1 MTDVMPEQQAV
12 DLDELSGG
20 EPASMDGLDAVDEQL
35 IARLAGRARE
45 GGLALT
51 GEGGLLAQLTK
62 RLVESALEGEITD
75 HLGYDRHDAA
85 GRDGGNSRNGH
96 RSKTVLSE
104 VGPVEID
111 VPRDRDGS
119 FEPKI
124 VAKRK
129 RRLSGIDELVISLSA
144 KGLTTGEVQAHLAE
158 VYGAQVSRQTISTI
172 TDKVIEGLAE
182 WQNRPLDPVYPVI
195 FIDAINVK
203 IRDGKVANRPIY
215 VALAVTCE
223 GRRDILGLWAGEA
236 PSVTGAPGGEG
247 AKYWLHVLTEIK
259 NRGVGDV
266 LMVVCDGLTGLP
278 DAITA
283 VWPQTITQT
292 CVVHLLRNSFRYAG
306 RQHFDAIAK
315 ALRPVY
321 TAPTEAAAMERFLE
335 FCEAWGERYPAIVRL
350 WENAWAEFVPF
361 LSFDVEIRKI
371 VCTTNAIES
380 VNSRIRRAVKARGHF
395 PNEQAGRIHTVS
407 ATPSRGGVRVGPTRA
422 SARAA
427 AAVLADDAH
436 RRRPGRRGRNGR
448 RVEGRGVA
456 VVP

>member
-1 MTDVMPEQQAV
+1 MTDLMPEQLV
-12 DLDELSGG
+12 DLDEVGG
-20 EPASMDGLDAVDEQL
+20 VSAPSASDGLDAVDEQL
-35 IARLAGRARE
+35 IARLAGKARE

-62 RLVESALEGEITD
+62 RLVESALDGELTD
-75 HLGYDRHDAA
+75 HLGYGKHDAA

-96 RSKTVLSE
+96 RSKTVLTE

-119 FEPKI
+119 FEPRI
-124 VAKRK
+124 VAKRQ
-129 RRLSGIDELVISLSA
+129 RRLSGVDELVISLSA

-158 VYGAQVSRQTISTI
+158 VYGAEVSRQTISTI
-172 TDKVIEGLAE
+172 TDKVVEGMAE
-182 WQNRPLDPVYPVI
+182 WQNRPLDPVYPVV

-203 IRDGKVANRPIY
+203 IRDGKVANRPVY

-236 PSVTGAPGGEG
+236 PSVTGGQVGEG

-259 NRGVGDV
+259 NRGVSDV

-278 DAITA
+278 DAIAA
-283 VWPQTITQT
+283 VWPATITQT

-306 RQHFDAIAK
+306 RQHYDAIAK

-361 LSFDVEIRKI
+361 LAFDVEIRKI
-371 VCTTNAIES
+371 ICTTNAIES
-380 VNSRIRRAVKARGHF
+380 VNARIRRAVKARGHF
-395 PNEQAGRIHTVS
+395 PNEAAALKCVYMAIMSLDPTGAGQRRWSIRWKPALNAFDMAFDGRLSAGRK
-407 ATPSRGGVRVGPTRA
+407 
-422 SARAA
+422 
-427 AAVLADDAH
+427 
-436 RRRPGRRGRNGR
+436 
-448 RVEGRGVA
+448 
-456 VVP
+456 

>member
-1 MTDVMPEQQAV
+1 MTDVMPDPVLAPDAPADDDEAV
-12 DLDELSGG
+12 
-20 EPASMDGLDAVDEQL
+20 PAAAGPAVLDAVDEQL

-45 GGLALT
+45 GGLQLT

-62 RLVESALEGEITD
+62 RLVESALEGELTD
-75 HLGYDRHDAA
+75 HLGYDRHDPA
-85 GRDGGNSRNGH
+85 GRDGQNSRNGH
-96 RSKTVLSE
+96 RSKTVLTE
-104 VGPVEID
+104 VGPVAID

-124 VAKRK
+124 VPKRK

-158 VYGAQVSRQTISTI
+158 VYGAEVSRQTISTI
-172 TDKVIEGLAE
+172 TDKVIEGMAE

-236 PSVTGAPGGEG
+236 GVGGGAAGEG

-278 DAITA
+278 DAISA
-283 VWPQTITQT
+283 VWPQAITQT

-306 RQHFDAIAK
+306 RQHYEAIAK

-321 TAPTEAAAMERFLE
+321 TAPTEAAAMQRFLE

-361 LSFDVEIRKI
+361 LSFDVEIRRVI
-371 VCTTNAIES
+371 CTTNAIES
-380 VNSRIRRAVKARGHF
+380 VNARIRRAVKARGHF
-395 PNEQAGRIHTVS
+395 PNEQAALKCVYMAIMSLDPTGTGQRRWTMRWKPALNAFDIAFDGRLS
-407 ATPSRGGVRVGPTRA
+407 A
-422 SARAA
+422 
-427 AAVLADDAH
+427 
-436 RRRPGRRGRNGR
+436 GRK
-448 RVEGRGVA
+448 
-456 VVP
+456 